1 MNPIQLLQ
9 RLVKDQ
15 LPGEELRTPSCVFM
29 VRREGYQYV
38 AATDGRVLVA
48 IRYDGSD
55 VPRPSDNNAPL
66 VEAVQAALPK
76 HFFNQESLYGWV
88 NMKALRDLAGVP
100 QFQPRAFKLATDN
113 PATKFVKFED
123 AIIYRAVLARG
134 LVGWRGDRAR
144 YGVLYPEDDD
154 DSKLRHAGRVFAGP
168 LGFAYIM
175 PCLYEPE
182 EGDEVLELP
191 PNVLRFDE

>member
-15 LPGEELRTPSCVFM
+15 LPGPELKVPSCVFTI
-29 VRREGYQYV
+29 RREGHQYV

-48 IRYDGSD
+48 IRYNDTD
-55 VPRPSDNNAPL
+55 IPRPSDDNAPL

-76 HFFNQESLYGWV
+76 SFYNQESLYGWAD
-88 NMKALRDLAGVP
+88 MKALRDLAGVP

-113 PATKFVKFED
+113 QKTKFVKFED
-123 AIIYRAVLARG
+123 AFIYRAVLARG

-144 YGVLYPEDDD
+144 YGVLYPADDD
-154 DSKLRHAGRVFAGP
+154 DSKLRVAGRVFMGP
-168 LGFAYIM
+168 LGFAYVM
-175 PCLYEPE
+175 PCVYEPE
-182 EGDEVLELP
+182 EGDEVIEVP
-191 PNVLRFDE
+191 SNVLRFDE

>member
-1 MNPIQLLQ
+1 MNPVRLLQ

-15 LPGEELRTPSCVFM
+15 IPGKELKVPSCVFV
-29 VRREGYQYV
+29 VRRGGHQHV

-48 IRYDGSD
+48 VRYDGAD
-55 VPRPSDNNAPL
+55 IPRPSDENLPL
-66 VEAVQAALPK
+66 VEAVQRTLPK
-76 HFFNQESLYGWV
+76 HFYNQESLYGWV

-100 QFQPRAFKLATDN
+100 QFQPKAFTIATDN
-113 PATKFVKFED
+113 HATKFIRFED

-182 EGDEVLELP
+182 DGDQVLELP